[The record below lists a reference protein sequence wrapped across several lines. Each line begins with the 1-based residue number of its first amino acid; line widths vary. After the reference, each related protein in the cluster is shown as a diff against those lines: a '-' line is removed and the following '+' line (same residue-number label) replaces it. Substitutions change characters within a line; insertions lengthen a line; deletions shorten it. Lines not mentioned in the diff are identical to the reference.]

1 MTQPTIEQMI
11 ERTVGQDLWSL
22 VRSVMCQGISIND
35 DYHHGKR
42 FASYEEYSA
51 RIDEAARERA
61 EGLLAVIC
69 TALTAQAGD
78 GNRLPLEEI
87 PAGYSF
93 CEMRRSFNVEGGFNV
108 RLISLTRDE
117 YGLGK
122 TPAEALRA
130 AIASATAVNNS
141 AEN

>member
-69 TALTAQAGD
+69 TALTAQGLPEVPRCPKLTEKARQAFADHMQAAKVCGD
-78 GNRLPLEEI
+78 DPH
-87 PAGYSF
+87 
-93 CEMRRSFNVEGGFNV
+93 
-108 RLISLTRDE
+108 D
-117 YGLGK
+117 
-122 TPAEALRA
+122 ALLASAMGTLLRFHDKYHA
-130 AIASATAVNNS
+130 AIAAV
-141 AEN
+141 AKDGAG